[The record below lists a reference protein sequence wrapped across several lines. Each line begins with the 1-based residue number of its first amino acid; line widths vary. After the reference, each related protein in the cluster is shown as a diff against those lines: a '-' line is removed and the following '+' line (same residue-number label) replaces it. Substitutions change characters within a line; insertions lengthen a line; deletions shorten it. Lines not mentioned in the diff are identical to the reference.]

1 MFVCSR
7 QTGWRKKRLAYLRE
21 KSVFAKIKRIVFLR
35 ENRVAKIKRLVFLR
49 EKSGF
54 AKIKRIAFLYEKNRN
69 RLLKKE
75 TRVKIRFQTID
86 KIEL

>member
-1 MFVCSR
+1 M
-7 QTGWRKKRLAYLRE
+7 
-21 KSVFAKIKRIVFLR
+21 FAKIKRIVFLR

-75 TRVKIRFQTID
+75 TRVKIRCQKID